1 MRNMRRPERK
11 WWINDAPDPPTC
23 RDSLPTEK
31 MTMEKYLLTKEE
43 IESMQGL
50 AKTHYLNDQAR
61 RINKSLG
68 DATGLSGFGI
78 HLIEV
83 QPGFESTELHCHHH
97 EDECVYIL
105 EGEALATL
113 GDETFAVGPGDFIG
127 YRAGGLAHSLKNSG
141 EVVLRCLVV
150 GQRLDHDVADY
161 PRLNKRLFRNKD
173 LPWNLVDLNAIEEP
187 QAGKKT

>member
-1 MRNMRRPERK
+1 
-11 WWINDAPDPPTC
+11 
-23 RDSLPTEK
+23 
-31 MTMEKYLLTKEE
+31 MEKYLLTKEE

-50 AKTHYLNDQAR
+50 VKTHYLNDQAR